1 MSSSS
6 YYIDFDSEL
15 IKTNLKHKIKVNKNL
30 QLIILTSFHLIHN
43 SIDLNSQLKLKFSI
57 ALS

>member
-1 MSSSS
+1 MSSSC
-6 YYIDFDSEL
+6 YIDFNSEL
-15 IKTNLKHKIKVNKNL
+15 IKTNSKHKIKVNKNL